1 MYVYGRIKEDKE
13 KNIENRKS
21 RLISA
26 FFFRRIDGLC
36 LQYVDQSMFPIETLQ
51 FQLLMSWYH
60 LLKKKS
66 PNYFYIVNMYD
77 LK

>member
-13 KNIENRKS
+13 KDIENKKS

-26 FFFRRIDGLC
+26 FFFRYIDGLC

-51 FQLLMSWYH
+51 LQLLVS
-60 LLKKKS
+60 
-66 PNYFYIVNMYD
+66 
-77 LK
+77 